1 MAKNTKK
8 HPQRSRLR
16 KSRRFEDL
24 IRIMD
29 ILLGEKGCPWDREQT
44 HKTLIKYLQEE
55 AGEVADAVRKK
66 DWENLKEELGDVLL
80 QVVFHSALA
89 ARAGR
94 FGISDVIKHIN
105 SKLVRRHPHVFG
117 DKSFATPAEVLVE
130 WNKIKKAEKPVKAA
144 RGRK

>member
-1 MAKNTKK
+1 MTKK
-8 HPQRSRLR
+8 HARHSRLR
-16 KSRRFEDL
+16 KSRRLEDL
-24 IRIMD
+24 VKIME
-29 ILLGEKGCPWDREQT
+29 ILLSEKGCPWDREQT
-44 HKTLIKYLQEE
+44 HRTLIKYLHEE

-89 ARAGR
+89 AKAGR
-94 FGISDVIKHIN
+94 FDLGDVIKNIN

-117 DKSFATPAEVLVE
+117 DKSFKTPAEVLVE
-130 WNKIKKAEKPVKAA
+130 WNKIKKTEKAPKA

>member
-1 MAKNTKK
+1 MAKTPKK
-8 HPQRSRLR
+8 HPHRDRLR

-24 IRIMD
+24 VRIMN

-44 HKTLIKYLQEE
+44 HRSLIKYLKEE
-55 AGEVADAVRKK
+55 AGEVEEAVRKK

-89 ARAGR
+89 AKAGR
-94 FGISDVIKHIN
+94 FGISDVIKNIN

-117 DKSFATPAEVLVE
+117 EKNFKTPAEVLVE
-130 WNKIKKAEKPVKAA
+130 WNKIKKAEKSPK
-144 RGRK
+144 GRRRK